1 VDSLDDKSSNLL
13 QELMRHFEIRDSS
26 DFYVRVAERKIEKGA
41 IKNYLIQRERLQK
54 QAQEKE
60 VLPKKQAITAKS
72 FGKKDLLVLG
82 EDKDQFDYKISPC
95 CNPIPGDE
103 VFGFVTVVD
112 GIKIH
117 KTNCPN
123 AMHLQAN
130 FAYRTIKAVW
140 EDKSKS
146 SFLTGLRFSGT
157 DDFGLVSR
165 ITSLISEESELKIK
179 SIKFDSDHGVFEG
192 RIMLYVQDTEQLT
205 KLSDKLKI
213 IKGVHDIKRI
223 HTN

>member
-1 VDSLDDKSSNLL
+1 LGAKVTGIDASDKNIKVAKLHSKKNNLQIDYFCSSP
-13 QELMRHFEIRDSS
+13 EKFDAKDKFE
-26 DFYVRVAERKIEKGA
+26 
-41 IKNYLIQRERLQK
+41 
-54 QAQEKE
+54 
-60 VLPKKQAITAKS
+60 
-72 FGKKDLLVLG
+72 
-82 EDKDQFDYKISPC
+82 YKISPC

-103 VFGFVTVVD
+103 VFGFVTVGD

-140 EDKSKS
+140 EDKSKNE
-146 SFLTGLRFSGT
+146 FLTGIRFTGT

-165 ITSLISEESELKIK
+165 ITNIISQESELKIK
-179 SIKFDSDHGVFEG
+179 SIKFDADHGVFEG
-192 RIMLYVQDTEQLT
+192 KVMLYVQDTEQLT
-205 KLSDKLKI
+205 ELSKKLKVV
-213 IKGVHDIKRI
+213 KGVHNIKRI

>member
-1 VDSLDDKSSNLL
+1 
-13 QELMRHFEIRDSS
+13 M
-26 DFYVRVAERKIEKGA
+26 
-41 IKNYLIQRERLQK
+41 
-54 QAQEKE
+54 
-60 VLPKKQAITAKS
+60 
-72 FGKKDLLVLG
+72 LVLG

-146 SFLTGLRFSGT
+146 SFLTGLRFTGT
-157 DDFGLVSR
+157 DDFGLVNK
-165 ITSLISEESELKIK
+165 ITNIISEVSELKIK
-179 SIKFDSDHGVFEG
+179 SIKFDADHVFLR
-192 RIMLYVQDTEQLT
+192 RIMLYVQDTIQLT
-205 KLSDKLKI
+205 ELSEKLKVV
-213 IKGVHDIKRI
+213 KGIHDIKRI
-223 HTN
+223 HAINHS

>member
-1 VDSLDDKSSNLL
+1 MK
-13 QELMRHFEIRDSS
+13 
-26 DFYVRVAERKIEKGA
+26 KPP
-41 IKNYLIQRERLQK
+41 
-54 QAQEKE
+54 KE
-60 VLPKKQAITAKS
+60 ITAKS
-72 FGKKDLLVLG
+72 FGKQDVLVLG
-82 EDKDQFDYKISPC
+82 DAKDKFDYKISPC

-103 VFGFVTVVD
+103 VFGFVTVGD

-140 EDKSKS
+140 EDKSKNE
-146 SFLTGLRFSGT
+146 FLTGIRFTGT

-165 ITSLISEESELKIK
+165 ITAIISKESELKIK
-179 SIKFDSDHGVFEG
+179 SIKFDADHGVFEG
-192 RIMLYVQDTEQLT
+192 KVMLYVQDTEQLT
-205 KLSDKLKI
+205 QLSKKLKVV
-213 IKGVHDIKRI
+213 KGVHSIKRI

>member
-1 VDSLDDKSSNLL
+1 V
-13 QELMRHFEIRDSS
+13 
-26 DFYVRVAERKIEKGA
+26 
-41 IKNYLIQRERLQK
+41 
-54 QAQEKE
+54 
-60 VLPKKQAITAKS
+60 
-72 FGKKDLLVLG
+72 
-82 EDKDQFDYKISPC
+82 FDYKISTC

-103 VFGFVTVVD
+103 VFGFVTVGD

-140 EDKSKS
+140 EDKSKNE
-146 SFLTGLRFSGT
+146 FLTGVRFTGT
-157 DDFGLVSR
+157 DDFGLVSK
-165 ITSLISEESELKIK
+165 IVTLISGESKLRIK

-192 RIMLYVQDTEQLT
+192 KVMLFVQDTKELLD
-205 KLSDKLKI
+205 LSNKLKE
-213 IKGVHDIKRI
+213 IKGVHNIKRI